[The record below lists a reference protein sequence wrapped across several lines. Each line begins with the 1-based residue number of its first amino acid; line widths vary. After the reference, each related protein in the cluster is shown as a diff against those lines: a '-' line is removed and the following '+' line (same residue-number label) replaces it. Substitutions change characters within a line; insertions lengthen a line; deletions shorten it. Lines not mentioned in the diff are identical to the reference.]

1 MERTELV
8 AERDELRIRV
18 KQLQASVETL
28 EATKGRM
35 EMLANRIAPPSDA
48 PSEALGD
55 LERLANLKARGLLTD
70 EQFESG
76 KKALLARWL
85 A

>member
-1 MERTELV
+1 MERIELV
-8 AERDELRIRV
+8 TERDDLRAKV
-18 KQLQASVETL
+18 KVLQTRVETL

-35 EMLANRIAPPSDA
+35 EMLASRIAPSTDT

-70 EQFESG
+70 EQFETA
-76 KKALLARWL
+76 KKATLARWL